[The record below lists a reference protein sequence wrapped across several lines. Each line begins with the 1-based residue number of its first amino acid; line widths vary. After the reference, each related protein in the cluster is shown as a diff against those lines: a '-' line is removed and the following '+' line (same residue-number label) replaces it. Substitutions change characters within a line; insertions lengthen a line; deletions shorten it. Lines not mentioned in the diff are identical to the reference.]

1 MTTNQTLSYKVEDAV
16 KVTGLSR
23 SRIYQAIG
31 TGELRSFLAGKRR
44 MVTAAALQE
53 WIAKLEQASQGRK
66 SA

>member
-1 MTTNQTLSYKVEDAV
+1 MESNQTLSYKVEDAV

-53 WIAKLEQASQGRK
+53 WIGALEKAGQGRK
-66 SA
+66 RA